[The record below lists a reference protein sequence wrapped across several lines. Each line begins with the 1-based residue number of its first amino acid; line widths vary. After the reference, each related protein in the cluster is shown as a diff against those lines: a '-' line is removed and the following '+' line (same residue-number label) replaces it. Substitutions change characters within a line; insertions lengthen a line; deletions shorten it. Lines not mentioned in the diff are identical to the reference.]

1 VRFDKAFDALTV
13 GGGVSDTSLD
23 SAIAYLYLSYRFPL

>member
-1 VRFDKAFDALTV
+1 V

-23 SAIAYLYLSYRFPL
+23 SAIAYLYLSYRFPLY